1 MQYFVNH
8 LYCIF
13 YGNLVYYPYRIGTA
27 KARGRLLGAASA
39 TSGAMAPKG
48 LVSTMDQRQTK
59 PQAAREIEAR
69 ARARRL
75 RIRVAVVERAESYT
89 TASRS
94 RPGVRYAMRRTPAGW
109 ACSCDGYYHTGAC
122 KHLGQVERR
131 SEREGWEFGA
141 VAPLH
146 RVGRYLPLT
155 LPARGP
161 RGGATVPAPDHAV
174 VPFRPAPPPPPQ
186 PASHQHHDERH
197 AA

>member
-1 MQYFVNH
+1 MEE
-8 LYCIF
+8 
-13 YGNLVYYPYRIGTA
+13 RE
-27 KARGRLLGAASA
+27 
-39 TSGAMAPKG
+39 M
-48 LVSTMDQRQTK
+48 K

-69 ARARRL
+69 ARARQL
-75 RIRVAVVERAESYT
+75 RVRVAVVDRGEWYT
-89 TASRS
+89 TVSQS

-146 RVGRYLPLT
+146 RVGRYLPVA
-155 LPARGP
+155 LPP
-161 RGGATVPAPDHAV
+161 RGARRRAIVPAPDGGI
-174 VPFRPAPPPPPQ
+174 VPFPPATQLPLQ
-186 PASHQHHDERH
+186 SVAHQRHDERH